1 MKKFAFVTICGL
13 LAFGV
18 ARPARADTITPGQ
31 LLSVSFDIQATPQ
44 AGQPEVFD
52 PNLIFLEFRGGL
64 TLSPNA
70 FATAT
75 LFIDGLALG
84 STLAD
89 TSCSLCSSMSWQF
102 ASVGF
107 PDVVQFPNPTVV
119 DFSHV
124 LPGTHGLITLT
135 VDSGFLTFGDPPYTE
150 NAPVVVFDNIASC
163 GPGCTAFR
171 PVTMDAQN
179 LTYRITPVPE
189 SNTLTLAGLAFG
201 CLGIAHR
208 RGQQLNVG

>member
-1 MKKFAFVTICGL
+1 MKKFGFLAICGL
-13 LAFGV
+13 LVFGV
-18 ARPARADTITPGQ
+18 ARPASAETITPERF
-31 LLSVSFDIQATPQ
+31 LSVSFDIVATPW

-52 PNLIFLEFRGGL
+52 PNLIFLEFRGGV

-70 FATAT
+70 VATAT

-84 STLAD
+84 STLGD

-102 ASVGF
+102 ASAGF

-124 LPGTHGLITLT
+124 LPGTHGLITLI
-135 VDSGFLTFGDPPYTE
+135 VDSGFLMFGDPPYTE

-179 LTYRITPVPE
+179 LTYRTTPVPE
-189 SNTLTLAGLAFG
+189 SDTLTLVGLALG
-201 CLGIAHR
+201 CVAIARQMTHR
-208 RGQQLNVG
+208 RAV